1 MSESRGLAALSAGA
15 LSKIVALAVL
25 AVPAAPPA
33 GLAAQPVPAPSDVLG
48 YDPVVSERLPGWG
61 EITSYF
67 EALAVAS
74 PRVRLDTIGRT
85 TLDAPLIVATVSD
98 ETNLDR
104 LDELREVQRR
114 LADPRRIESD
124 EERAALIRRGRLVAL
139 VTAGVHSTEVGGP
152 ITAMRLAHHLASSTS
167 PQAGRIRREVIVL
180 IVPALNPD
188 GIDPVKEWYES
199 TVGTPWLGSEPP
211 FLYHHY
217 VGHDLNRDWYA
228 FTQKETR
235 LLVER
240 VHQVWFPQIHH
251 DMHQHEATGARYFV
265 PPWLDPVEPNI
276 DPLLIAAATSLGT
289 RTQWTMLEEGKS
301 GVSVAARYDAW
312 SPSRSYAHYH
322 AGVRIL
328 SETAS
333 ARLAAPIELGPEDL
347 VPTAGL
353 DPRASSWNH
362 PVPWPGGRWTL
373 RDIVDYMETGA
384 LAMLGIAAAEREVW
398 LGNFAAVGRR
408 AVAGWDSWP
417 EAWVIPASPGR
428 DAAAGLDAAAVAEL
442 VRILLT
448 AGVELRRTDEAFEL
462 NGRRFEAGSY
472 VIDMHQPY
480 AAFGQALL
488 APQPYPERRGSSVP
502 PYDVTA
508 HNLPLLLGVDAVP
521 AYEAPE
527 ATGDLLKASPPA
539 PSRHI
544 EGLSGE
550 RSVMVGLYRPW
561 IPTPDEGWTRWLFDN
576 YAVPYAS
583 LTNDDIASGGLLR
596 EFTAVAIP
604 SIPGAHLRDGRS
616 AADVPPRYAG
626 GLGARHVANLQ
637 AFVDGGG
644 TLVAWGASV
653 DFVIDA
659 LELPVENVLA
669 NLPAAEFSGPGAQV
683 ALEID
688 TTTTLGRSLAPRTS
702 AFLLDGAAFR
712 GSDDGDVS
720 VHARYGGMPV
730 TLSGRVVG
738 ESWIAGRSA
747 LIEVRR
753 GAGRVVLFGFP
764 PQYRGQSM
772 ATWPLLFNAL
782 KRR

>member
-1 MSESRGLAALSAGA
+1 MSDSPGLAALSALA
-15 LSKIVALAVL
+15 LSALAALVAL
-25 AVPAAPPA
+25 PA
-33 GLAAQPVPAPSDVLG
+33 GLAAQSPPSPSEVLG
-48 YDPVVSERLPGWG
+48 YDPVVSEQLPGWG
-61 EITSYF
+61 EITGYF
-67 EALAVAS
+67 EALAAAS
-74 PRVRLDTIGRT
+74 PRVRLDTIGRS
-85 TLDAPLIVATVSD
+85 TLDAPFIVATVSD
-98 ETNLDR
+98 EANLDG
-104 LDELREVQRR
+104 LDELRDVQRR

-124 EERAALIRRGRLVAL
+124 DERAELVRRGRLVAL

-152 ITAMRLAHHLASSTS
+152 ITAMRLAHHLATSTS
-167 PQAGRIRREVIVL
+167 PQADRIRREAIVL
-180 IVPALNPD
+180 IVPAVNPD
-188 GIDPVKEWYES
+188 GVDPVKKWYES
-199 TVGTPWLGSEPP
+199 TLGTPWLGSEPP

-235 LLVER
+235 LLVQR
-240 VHQVWFPQIHH
+240 VHQAWFPQIHH

-289 RTQWTMLEEGKS
+289 RIQWTMLEEGKS

-333 ARLAAPIELGPEDL
+333 ARLAAPIELAPDDL
-347 VPTAGL
+347 EPTAGL
-353 DPRASSWNH
+353 DPRVSSWNH

-373 RDIVDYMETGA
+373 RDVVDYMESGA

-398 LGNFAAVGRR
+398 LGNFATVGRR

-417 EAWVIPASPGR
+417 EGWVIPAAPGR
-428 DAAAGLDAAAVAEL
+428 DAATGLDAAAVAEL
-442 VRILLT
+442 ARILLT
-448 AGVELRRTDEAFEL
+448 AGVELRRAAEAFEMD
-462 NGRRFEAGSY
+462 GRSFEAGAY

-480 AAFGQALL
+480 AAFAQAVL
-488 APQPYPERRGSSVP
+488 APQPYPERPGSSP
-502 PYDVTA
+502 SPYDVTA
-508 HNLPLLLGVDAVP
+508 HNLPLLLGVDALPVYEVP
-521 AYEAPE
+521 EVAGSLV
-527 ATGDLLKASPPA
+527 TGSPPA
-539 PSRHI
+539 PSRHVD
-544 EGLSGE
+544 GLSGE
-550 RSVMVGLYRPW
+550 GSVMVGLYRPW

-583 LTNDDIASGGLLR
+583 LANDDIARGGLLR

-604 SIPGAHLRDGRS
+604 SVPGPHLRDGRS

-626 GLGARHVANLQ
+626 GLGSGHVANLR

-669 NLPAAEFSGPGAQV
+669 NRPTTEFYGPGAQV
-683 ALEID
+683 ALEVD
-688 TTTTLGRSLAPRTS
+688 TTSTIGNGLAPRTS

-712 GSDDGDVS
+712 GSEGADVS
-720 VHARYGGMPV
+720 VHARYGSMPV

-738 ESWIAGRSA
+738 ASSIAGRPA
-747 LIEVRR
+747 VVEVRR

>member
-1 MSESRGLAALSAGA
+1 MSETRGLPAQSAARALSTIAVLAILAALPAGA
-15 LSKIVALAVL
+15 AAQ
-25 AVPAAPPA
+25 AVPAPP
-33 GLAAQPVPAPSDVLG
+33 DVLG
-48 YDPVVSERLPGWG
+48 YDPVVSERLPGWN
-61 EITSYF
+61 EITGYF
-67 EALAVAS
+67 EALVAAS
-74 PRVRLDTIGRT
+74 PRVRLDTIGRS
-85 TLDAPLIVATVSD
+85 TLDAPIIVATVSD
-98 ETNLDR
+98 EANLDR
-104 LDELREVQRR
+104 LGELRDVQRR
-114 LADPRRIESD
+114 LADPRRIESE
-124 EERAALIRRGRLVAL
+124 EERVELIRRGRLVVL
-139 VTAGVHSTEVGGP
+139 VTAGVHSTEVGGS

-167 PQAGRIRREVIVL
+167 PQAGRIRDEAIVL
-180 IVPALNPD
+180 IVPAVNPD
-188 GIDPVKEWYES
+188 GVDPVKEWYES
-199 TVGTPWLGSEPP
+199 TLGTPWLGSEPP

-228 FTQKETR
+228 LTQKETR

-289 RTQWTMLEEGKS
+289 RTQWAMLEAGKT

-362 PVPWPGGRWTL
+362 PVPWPGGLWTL
-373 RDIVDYMETGA
+373 RDVVDYMETGA

-428 DAAAGLDAAAVAEL
+428 GGATGLDAAPVAEL

-448 AGVELRRTDEAFEL
+448 AGVELRRADEAFEPD
-462 NGRRFEAGSY
+462 GRSFEAGSY

-480 AAFGQALL
+480 AAFAQAVL
-488 APQPYPERRGSSVP
+488 APQAYPERRGSTVT

-527 ATGDLLKASPPA
+527 APGRLVTDPP
-539 PSRHI
+539 PPPPRHV

-626 GLGARHVANLQ
+626 GLGARHVANLR

-644 TLVAWGASV
+644 TLIAWGASV
-653 DFVIDA
+653 DFVIEA
-659 LELPVENVLA
+659 LELPVENGVA
-669 NLPAAEFSGPGAQV
+669 HLPETEFYGPGAQV
-683 ALEID
+683 ALEVD
-688 TTTTLGRSLAPRTS
+688 TTSTLGSGLVPRTS

-712 GSDDGDVS
+712 GSEGSDVT

-738 ESWIAGRSA
+738 GSRIAGRPA
-747 LIEVRR
+747 VVEVRR

>member
-1 MSESRGLAALSAGA
+1 MSESRGLAALATLA
-15 LSKIVALAVL
+15 LSTLAAL
-25 AVPAAPPA
+25 PA
-33 GLAAQPVPAPSDVLG
+33 GLAAQSPPAPSDVLG

-61 EITSYF
+61 EITAYF
-67 EALAVAS
+67 EALATAS
-74 PRVRLDTIGRT
+74 SRVRLDTIGRS
-85 TLDAPLIVATVSD
+85 TLDAPFIVATVSD
-98 ETNLDR
+98 QANLDR
-104 LDELREVQRR
+104 LGELRDVQRR
-114 LADPRRIESD
+114 LADPRSIESD
-124 EERAALIRRGRLVAL
+124 EERAELVRRGRLVAL
-139 VTAGVHSTEVGGP
+139 VTAGVHSTEVGGS
-152 ITAMRLAHHLASSTS
+152 ITAMRLAHHLATSTS
-167 PQAGRIRREVIVL
+167 PQADRIREEAIVL
-180 IVPALNPD
+180 IVPAVNPD
-188 GIDPVKEWYES
+188 GVDPVKEWYES
-199 TVGTPWLGSEPP
+199 TLGTPWLGSEPP

-228 FTQKETR
+228 LTQKETR
-235 LLVER
+235 LLVKR
-240 VHQVWFPQIHH
+240 VHQAWFPQIHH

-289 RTQWTMLEEGKS
+289 RIQWTMLEEGKS
-301 GVSVAARYDAW
+301 GISVAARYDAW

-333 ARLAAPIELGPEDL
+333 ARLAAPIELDPDDL

-373 RDIVDYMETGA
+373 RDVVDYMESGA

-398 LGNFAAVGRR
+398 LGNFATVGRR
-408 AVAGWDSWP
+408 AIAGWDSWP
-417 EAWVIPASPGR
+417 EAWVIPAAPGR
-428 DAAAGLDAAAVAEL
+428 DAATGLEAAAVAEL
-442 VRILLT
+442 ARILLT
-448 AGVELRRTDEAFEL
+448 AGVELRRTDEAFEAD
-462 NGRRFEAGSY
+462 GRSFEAGSY

-480 AAFGQALL
+480 AAFAQAVL
-488 APQPYPERRGSSVP
+488 APQPYPERPGSSAS

-508 HNLPLLLGVDAVP
+508 HNLPLLLGVDALPV
-521 AYEAPE
+521 YEAPE
-527 ATGDLLKASPPA
+527 AAGRLMTSPPSP
-539 PSRHI
+539 PSRHV

-583 LTNDDIASGGLLR
+583 LANDDLSRGGLLR

-604 SIPGAHLRDGRS
+604 SVPGAHLREGRS

-626 GLGARHVANLQ
+626 GLGSRHVANLR

-659 LELPVENVLA
+659 LELPVENVVA
-669 NLPAAEFSGPGAQV
+669 NRPTSEFYGPGVQV
-683 ALEID
+683 ALEVD
-688 TTTTLGRSLAPRTS
+688 TTSTIGSGLAPRMS

-712 GSDDGDVS
+712 GSEGADVS
-720 VHARYGGMPV
+720 APARYGGMPV
-730 TLSGRVVG
+730 TLSGRLVG
-738 ESWIAGRSA
+738 ASSIAGRPA
-747 LIEVRR
+747 IVEVRR

>member
-1 MSESRGLAALSAGA
+1 MSESGGLAALPALA
-15 LSKIVALAVL
+15 LSALA
-25 AVPAAPPA
+25 AFAALPA
-33 GLAAQPVPAPSDVLG
+33 GLAAQSVPAPSDVLG

-61 EITSYF
+61 EITGYF
-67 EALAVAS
+67 EALAAAS
-74 PRVRLDTIGRT
+74 PRVRLDTIGRS
-85 TLDAPLIVATVSD
+85 TLDAPFIVATVSD
-98 ETNLDR
+98 EANLDR
-104 LDELREVQRR
+104 LGELQDVQGQ

-124 EERAALIRRGRLVAL
+124 EQRAELIRRGRLVAL
-139 VTAGVHSTEVGGP
+139 VTAGVHSTEVGGS
-152 ITAMRLAHHLASSTS
+152 ITTMRLAHHLATSTA
-167 PQAGRIRREVIVL
+167 PQVVRIREEAIVL
-180 IVPALNPD
+180 IVPAVNPD
-188 GIDPVKEWYES
+188 GVDPVKEWYES
-199 TVGTPWLGSEPP
+199 TLGTPWLGSEPP
-211 FLYHHY
+211 ALYHHY

-240 VHQVWFPQIHH
+240 VHQAWFPQIHH

-289 RTQWTMLEEGKS
+289 RIQWTMLEEGKT

-333 ARLAAPIELGPEDL
+333 ARLAAPVELGPDDL

-384 LAMLGIAAAEREVW
+384 LATLGIAAAEREVW
-398 LGNFAAVGRR
+398 LGNFATVGRR

-417 EAWVIPASPGR
+417 EAWVIPASGGR

-442 VRILLT
+442 ARILLT
-448 AGVELRRTDEAFEL
+448 AGVELRRMDEAFEAD
-462 NGRRFEAGSY
+462 GRSFEAGSY

-480 AAFGQALL
+480 AAFAQAML
-488 APQPYPERRGSSVP
+488 APQPYPEWLDRAGGSRAA

-521 AYEAPE
+521 VYEAPE
-527 ATGDLLKASPPA
+527 VAHRNVTVPPPA
-539 PSRHI
+539 PSRHV

-583 LTNDDIASGGLLR
+583 LANDDIARGGLLR

-604 SIPGAHLRDGRS
+604 SVPGAHLRDGRS

-626 GLGARHVANLQ
+626 GLGSRHAANLR

-659 LELPVENVLA
+659 LELPVENLVA
-669 NLPAAEFSGPGAQV
+669 NLPAMEFDAPGAQV
-683 ALEID
+683 ALEVD
-688 TTTTLGRSLAPRTS
+688 TTSTLGKGLAPRTS

-712 GSDDGDVS
+712 GSEGGDVTTY
-720 VHARYGGMPV
+720 ARYGAMPV

-738 ESWIAGRSA
+738 ESSIAGRPA
-747 LIEVRR
+747 MVEVRR

>member
-1 MSESRGLAALSAGA
+1 MSESRRLAILVAVALS
-15 LSKIVALAVL
+15 VF
-25 AVPAAPPA
+25 APSPS
-33 GLAAQPVPAPSDVLG
+33 GLAAQSALAPADALG
-48 YDPVVSERLPGWG
+48 YDPVVTERLPGWG
-61 EITSYF
+61 EITGYF
-67 EALAVAS
+67 EALAAAS
-74 PRVRLDTIGRT
+74 SRVRVDTIGRS
-85 TLDAPLIVATVSD
+85 TLDAPLVLVTVSD
-98 ETNLDR
+98 EANLRR
-104 LDELREVQRR
+104 LGELRDVQRR
-114 LADPRRIESD
+114 LADPRRIESE
-124 EERAALIRRGRLVAL
+124 EERAELIARGRLVAL

-152 ITAMRLAHHLASSTS
+152 ITAMRLAHHLATSTS
-167 PQAGRIRREVIVL
+167 RQASQIREEAIVL
-180 IVPALNPD
+180 IVPAVNPD
-188 GIDPVKEWYES
+188 GVDIVKEWYES
-199 TVGTPWLGSEPP
+199 TLGTPWLGSEPP
-211 FLYHHY
+211 VLYHHY

-235 LLVER
+235 LVVER
-240 VHQVWFPQIHH
+240 VHQAWFPQIHH
-251 DMHQHEATGARYFV
+251 DLHQHEATGARYFV

-289 RTQWTMLEEGKS
+289 RIQWTMLEEDKS

-333 ARLAAPIELGPEDL
+333 ARLAAPIELDPDDL

-353 DPRASSWNH
+353 DPRAASWNH

-373 RDIVDYMETGA
+373 RDIVDYMESGV
-384 LAMLGIAAAEREVW
+384 LATLGIAAAEREVW
-398 LGNFAAVGRR
+398 LANFLNVGRR

-428 DAAAGLDAAAVAEL
+428 AAATAGMVEL
-442 VRILLT
+442 ARVLLT
-448 AGVELRRTDEAFEL
+448 AGVELRRTDEAFVAE
-462 NGRRFEAGSY
+462 GRVFEPGSY
-472 VIDMHQPY
+472 LIDMHQPY
-480 AAFGQALL
+480 AAFVQALL
-488 APQPYPERRGSSVP
+488 APQPYPERLDRADGSSAA

-521 AYEAPE
+521 VYDTPE
-527 ATGDLLKASPPA
+527 ATGRRVTAPPPA
-539 PSRHI
+539 PSRHVD
-544 EGLSGE
+544 GLSGE

-561 IPTPDEGWTRWLFDN
+561 IPTPDEGWTRWLFDS

-583 LTNDDIASGGLLR
+583 LTNDDLARGGLLR

-604 SIPGAHLRDGRS
+604 SVQGARLRDGRS

-626 GLGARHVANLQ
+626 GLGPRHVANLR
-637 AFVDGGG
+637 AFVEGGG

-659 LELPVENVLA
+659 LELPVENLVA
-669 NLPAAEFSGPGAQV
+669 NLPAKEFYAPGAQV
-683 ALEID
+683 ALEVD
-688 TTTTLGRSLAPRTS
+688 TTSTLGKGLAPRSS
-702 AFLLDGAAFR
+702 AFLLAGAAFR
-712 GSDDGDVS
+712 GLEGGEMTI
-720 VHARYGGMPV
+720 HARYGAMPV

-738 ESWIAGRSA
+738 ESAIAGRPA
-747 LIEVRR
+747 VVGLRR

-782 KRR
+782 ERR